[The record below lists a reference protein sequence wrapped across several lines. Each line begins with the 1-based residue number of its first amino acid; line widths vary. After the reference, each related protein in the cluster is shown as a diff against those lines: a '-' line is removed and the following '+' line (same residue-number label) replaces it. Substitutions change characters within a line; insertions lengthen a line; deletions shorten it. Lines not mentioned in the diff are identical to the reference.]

1 MKLVQRLFFVLCF
14 MVGLVYGQTP
24 SFQWAHAIQGT
35 DFEEV
40 TNLVIDNQG
49 NIYST
54 GWFNG
59 TLLFNLNGVEDSLIN
74 QGGNADMFIEK
85 RTSNGDLVWIKYIG
99 GEGTVSG
106 SAITIDNFGHI
117 AILGGFDQSIDVN
130 PGGEVDSLYLSDGD
144 FNQFI
149 LKLDTEN
156 GDFIWAKHIYGHA
169 PNLSVRNAL
178 KFDSSGNLYHT
189 GLFLGDFD
197 LNPNSTEE
205 FILTANNGRHIFI
218 QKLDSEGDFIWGKQV
233 ELEES
238 LYNNNI
244 TATIDVTSENDV
256 VIAGCFQDTI
266 DLDLGPGTDFVYSPD
281 QMSVYIIKLDSLGN
295 SLWTSSLLGHGG
307 YFRCPNVKVD
317 YNDNILL
324 QGCYQDTID
333 FDPGWGVEEMHPLYD
348 GNAVYILKLDQN
360 GEYIWSKSINTIATF
375 ERIGLDVDQFG
386 NIYTANSYFF
396 SAELQTISGL
406 TSFISEGFTDVL
418 MTQLNAEGQFLWSGN
433 IGGESSDMI
442 NNLKVDKYGENVYTV
457 GHFYGTADF
466 DPNVNVFNLE
476 STHVSAGFIQ
486 KLNTCRSV
494 FIDEYIQ
501 CEPLTWINGETYYS
515 STNLEITDTLV
526 NSNGCDSIVY
536 LDFTVPQ
543 IDTNISLIGTSLVSN
558 QSGATYQWLDCNQGM
573 AEIPGETSINY
584 SPQTAGSYAVEI
596 TYGSCI
602 ATSECYEIQTVTV
615 PEGMDKELDL
625 YSNPSEDYITIHLE
639 NVLDRTSVRIYNI
652 LGQDILKTSFLNEK
666 NKLIHIPNAKGVYF
680 VDVQCGQINGQF
692 KLLKH

>member
-1 MKLVQRLFFVLCF
+1 MKLVQGLFFVLCF
-14 MVGLVYGQTP
+14 IANLIYGQTP
-24 SFQWAHAIQGT
+24 NFQWVYVIQGAG
-35 DFEEV
+35 FEEV

-59 TLLFNLNGVEDSLIN
+59 TLLYTLNGVEDSLIN
-74 QGGNADMFIEK
+74 QGGDADMFIEK

-106 SAITIDNFGHI
+106 SAITINDFGHI

-130 PGGEVDSLYLSDGD
+130 PGAAVDSLYLSDGD

-169 PNLSVRNAL
+169 PNLSVRNSL
-178 KFDSSGNLYHT
+178 KFDTSGKLYHT
-189 GLFLGDFD
+189 GLFIGDFD
-197 LNPNSTEE
+197 LNPSSTEE
-205 FILTANNGRHIFI
+205 FILTANNGRHVFV

-238 LYNNNI
+238 LYNNDI

-266 DLDLGPGTDFVYSPD
+266 DLDLGPGTEFVYSPD
-281 QMSVYIIKLDSLGN
+281 KMSVYIIKLDSLGN

-317 YNDNILL
+317 YNNNILL
-324 QGCYQDTID
+324 QGYYQDTID
-333 FDPGWGVEEMHPLYD
+333 FNPGWGVEEMYPLYD
-348 GNAVYILKLDQN
+348 GNAVYILKLDPN
-360 GEYIWSKSINTIATF
+360 GEYIWSKSINTVATF
-375 ERIGLDVDQFG
+375 EKMGLDVDQFG
-386 NIYTANSYFF
+386 NIYTTNSYFF
-396 SAELQTISGL
+396 SALVPTVSGIN
-406 TSFISEGFTDVL
+406 THISEGLTDVL
-418 MTQLNAEGQFLWSGN
+418 MTQLNADGQFLWSGSF
-433 IGGESSDMI
+433 GGQSSDMV
-442 NNLKVDKYGENVYTV
+442 NNLKVDKYGENIYTV
-457 GHFYGTADF
+457 GHFYGTTDF
-466 DPNVNVFNLE
+466 NPNTDVYNLE

-543 IDTNISLIGTSLVSN
+543 VDTNISLIGTSLVSN

-573 AEIPGETSINY
+573 EEIPGETSINY
-584 SPQTAGSYAVEI
+584 SPQISGSYAVEI
-596 TYGSCI
+596 TYGNCI
-602 ATSECYEIQTVTV
+602 AISECFEIQTVSV
-615 PEGMDKELDL
+615 PEGMVKKLNL
-625 YSNPSEDYITIHLE
+625 YSNPSEDNVTIDFGKMPE
-639 NVLDRTSVRIYNI
+639 QASIRVYNL
-652 LGQDILKTSFLNEK
+652 LGQDIVQAVCSGEESKQLF
-666 NKLIHIPNAKGVYF
+666 IPEAKGVYF
-680 VDVQCGQINGQF
+680 IDVEIGGSNQQF
-692 KLLKH
+692 KILKY